1 MSTSNL
7 CRGCMNLTNINP
19 INSLLEF
26 AFKDIFEKCTGL
38 QVYTNFVFTFLF
50 RKSYTQH
57 FINFRLLKP
66 ILFPKFYAMIA
77 I

>member
-19 INSLLEF
+19 INSLLES

-38 QVYTNFVFTFLF
+38 QVYKFTFKF
-50 RKSYTQH
+50 KNISSKH
-57 FINFRLLKP
+57 NFRLLKK
-66 ILFPKFYAMIA
+66 ILFPKYCVMNA

>member
-19 INSLLEF
+19 INSLLES

-38 QVYTNFVFTFLF
+38 QVYNLFT
-50 RKSYTQH
+50 Y
-57 FINFRLLKP
+57 
-66 ILFPKFYAMIA
+66 KFNISS
-77 I
+77 